1 MTIIGLL
8 DYIYVTYIMDV
19 IVRTLFMCWHVI
31 FIIIYKMISSICRVA
46 GLCYVATTF
55 NVIYNKRNE

>member
-1 MTIIGLL
+1 
-8 DYIYVTYIMDV
+8 MDV
-19 IVRTLFMCWHVI
+19 IVRTLFMCWHMI